1 MAFNS
6 SMPMFWGDYLRDT
19 GHLSPAEH
27 GAYLMLIA
35 HQWTTAKPLPDSDTM
50 LARIAK
56 MTAREW
62 RSARQVIEPFFQ
74 VRDGEWVQKR
84 VAEELV
90 KARETYD
97 RRRAAGKLGGRPSKQ
112 KAGES
117 PALAMDNQSESQG
130 KGILKQ
136 PKPKPSPIDD
146 VEDSAR
152 ENVSHVHVGETV
164 LEIMG
169 VRNDP
174 RYAFS
179 YAIVGGWLSAGYDPE
194 ADIYPIVRA
203 VMAKR
208 NGQGPPGSLKYF
220 TDAIGAAHRDRTTPV
235 TPDLGPQHAKRTNA
249 DQPRRGSIA
258 AANSILEKMDDKG
271 SLQPD
276 RTV

>member
-35 HQWTTAKPLPDSDTM
+35 HQWTTAKPLPDSDVM

-62 RSARQVIEPFFQ
+62 RSAKPVIEPFFT
-74 VRDGEWVQKR
+74 VRNGEWSQKR

-90 KARETYD
+90 KAKETYD
-97 RRRAAGKLGGRPSKQ
+97 RRRAVGKLGGRPAKQ
-112 KAGES
+112 KAEES
-117 PALAMDNQSESQG
+117 PALANDKPGFSDG
-130 KGILKQ
+130 KGNAKQ
-136 PKPKPSPIDD
+136 PKPKPYPIDD
-146 VEDSAR
+146 DEDRAP
-152 ENVSHVHVGETV
+152 EDVSHVTVGETV

-169 VRNDP
+169 VREDP

-179 YAIVGGWLSAGYDPE
+179 YSVVGGWLAAGYDPD
-194 ADIYPIVRA
+194 ADIYPTIRA

-208 NGQGPPGSLKYF
+208 NGQGPPGSLNYF
-220 TDAIGAAHRDRTTPV
+220 TNAIGQAHRDRTTPV
-235 TPDLGPQHAKRTNA
+235 SPDLGPQYGKRSGKSGIT
-249 DQPRRGSIA
+249 DIA
-258 AANSILEKMDDKG
+258 RDLITEVPHESAL
-271 SLQPD
+271 
-276 RTV
+276 